1 MLSTKTFLSLDFGSG
16 SLKLAEFEVAETGGL
31 RLKQFGVRPLGLL
44 GSQDAAREGLL
55 KKAFAELVAERPISG
70 KLANV
75 CAPGYQVFNKF
86 VKLPPVDSS
95 KAAQIIQYEAQQNI
109 PFPLSEVVWD
119 YQKVGT
125 TPDGAMEVLL
135 VAIKSDLVESIF
147 RTTADSGR
155 SLQVVDVSISALS
168 NAYRYTYGQS
178 SDECVMLLDIGAKTS
193 SVLFFEKGRFFC
205 RSLNVGANAITQEF
219 AAEAKMAFAQ
229 AEQFKISEGFVSL
242 GGAFEEPDNQQQAQ
256 ISKIARNVLTRL
268 HIQIN
273 QTIQFYQK
281 QADGTTPVKIYLAGG
296 GSTLPYTAE
305 FFAEKFGVPV
315 EYFNPLQNV
324 EIAPEV
330 NLDELQKAAHSMG
343 ELVGLALRNMAECP
357 LELNLVPMRVR
368 ESQKLEQKKPFF
380 VASVAA
386 LVVGLFAL
394 GWFYGNKMV
403 APKKR
408 ALAEIENKI
417 AQLEGPSTQISA
429 EKSKISKVQTELG
442 QMTEWVGE
450 RFLWF
455 DILSNLHKAAAETQ
469 VEVSQ
474 LLSTDTGREIKAGL
488 WVEQFIPELPDM
500 EVGLE
505 EPGSSSS
512 SSEASAASTVAMRR
526 MMTMMRGRPGGG
538 GAAAAGNMSSSYA
551 DLLKMG
557 EQIGGESG
565 PANTNEIREIKLIC
579 KGVNLNQLRVTAN
592 DELAFRFEEKIKSM
606 TNLFDVTASGLA
618 AQSAMTN
625 AYANTFTFNVKLKL
639 KTPVKI

>member
-1 MLSTKTFLSLDFGSG
+1 M
-16 SLKLAEFEVAETGGL
+16 AEFEVAETGGL

-44 GSQDAAREGLL
+44 GSQDTAREGLL
-55 KKAFAELVAERPISG
+55 KKALAELVAERPITG
-70 KLANV
+70 KQANV

-109 PFPLSEVVWD
+109 PFPLNEVVWD

-125 TPDGAMEVLL
+125 TPDGAVEVLL

-147 RTTADSGR
+147 RTTAESGR
-155 SLQVVDVSISALS
+155 SLQVVDVSVSALS
-168 NAYRYTYGQS
+168 NAYRYTYGQGG
-178 SDECVMLLDIGAKTS
+178 DECVMLLDIGAKTS

-205 RSLNVGANAITQEF
+205 RTLNVGANAITQEF

-229 AEQFKISEGFVSL
+229 AEQFKITEGFVSL
-242 GGAFEEPDNQQQAQ
+242 GGAFEDPDNQQQAQ

-268 HIQIN
+268 HIQIS

-281 QADGTTPVKIYLAGG
+281 QSEGGTPVKIYLAGG
-296 GSTLPYTAE
+296 GSTLPYTAD
-305 FFAEKFGVPV
+305 FFAEKFGIPV

-330 NLDELQKAAHSMG
+330 NLEELQRAAHSMG
-343 ELVGLALRNMAECP
+343 ELVGLALRNLAECP
-357 LELNLVPMRVR
+357 LELNLVPLRVR
-368 ESQKLEQKKPFF
+368 ESQKLAQKKPFF

-386 LVVGLFAL
+386 LVLGLFAL

-408 ALAEIENKI
+408 ALNEVQGKI
-417 AQLEGPSTQISA
+417 ALLEGPSKQISA
-429 EKSKISKVQTELG
+429 EKSKINKVQTELG

-455 DILSNLHKAAAETQ
+455 DILSQLHQAAAETQ
-469 VEVSQ
+469 QEISEIF
-474 LLSTDTGREIKAGL
+474 SANTGREIKAGL
-488 WVEQFIPELPDM
+488 WVEEFLPELPDM

-505 EPGSSSS
+505 DPGSSSS
-512 SSEASAASTVAMRR
+512 SSSSAAGAASVVAMRR
-526 MMTMMRGRPGGG
+526 MMTMMRRPAG
-538 GAAAAGNMSSSYA
+538 GAAPGAPSMSSSYA

-557 EQIGGESG
+557 EQLGGESA
-565 PANTNEIREIKLIC
+565 PANTNEIREIKLVC
-579 KGVNLNQLRVTAN
+579 KGVNLNQLHVTAN
-592 DELAFRFEEKIKSM
+592 DQLAFRFEEKIKSM
-606 TNLFDVTASGLA
+606 TNLFDVSGTGLA

-625 AYANTFTFNVKLKL
+625 AYANTFSFNVKLKL